1 MSELK
6 VLDKLLIGQ
15 TTIFELFLIE
25 FSTYHCLIASGKIQY
40 RYSEEICQNLKK
52 WTFCSK
58 YVDYCGFSLLSSW
71 IKIISGILVDDF
83 Q

>member
-15 TTIFELFLIE
+15 TTIFELFLTE

-40 RYSEEICQNLKK
+40 RYSE
-52 WTFCSK
+52 
-58 YVDYCGFSLLSSW
+58 
-71 IKIISGILVDDF
+71 
-83 Q
+83 